1 MTFEIDDMNPQIYGV
16 LIDMLLAAG
25 AHDVYYTPV
34 QMKKNRPGTLVT
46 VMAPPERRPALS
58 AIVFRETTTLGVR
71 YHDEERDV
79 LDREIVTVTTAWGP
93 VPIKVARLG
102 GVVTNAAPEF
112 EACAGPG
119 PQQRRP
125 GQGHPGGG
133 DEGLARSRPDSIHPL
148 QSPVRFPVSSPPF
161 FLTTAIDYANGK
173 PHLGTAYEKI
183 TADVIARYKRLCG
196 IETHFLMGL
205 DEHSLNVYR
214 KAREQGLD
222 PLVYCDQM
230 AAVFRDV
237 WARLD
242 ISFDDFIRT
251 TEPRHKVAVQAMTE
265 KIRANGDL
273 YEGVYEG
280 WYCESCEAFKPEKDL
295 VDGLCPIH
303 RTKPVVD
310 PRDQPLLPPVGV
322 SRSSAGALRCASGVP
337 AAGRAAQRDPA
348 PARSRARGHLD
359 QPRRA
364 AVGHPGA
371 VRSRRASSTSGST
384 R

>member
-1 MTFEIDDMNPQIYGV
+1 MTFEIDDMNPQIFGV

-46 VMAPPERRPALS
+46 VMAPPERRAALS

-79 LDREIVTVTTAWGP
+79 LDREIVTVDDGLGP
-93 VPIKVARLG
+93 RAGQG
-102 GVVTNAAPEF
+102 GAAGRRRHQRRTRVRGVR
-112 EACAGPG
+112 GPG
-119 PQQRRP
+119 PHPRRA

-133 DEGLARSRPDSIHPL
+133 DESLARSRLSRRVHHH
-148 QSPVRFPVSSPPF
+148 QSASVRFPVASSPF

-196 IETHFLMGL
+196 VETHFLMGL

-230 AAVFRDV
+230 AAIFRDV
-237 WARLD
+237 WAG
-242 ISFDDFIRT
+242 ST
-251 TEPRHKVAVQAMTE
+251 
-265 KIRANGDL
+265 
-273 YEGVYEG
+273 
-280 WYCESCEAFKPEKDL
+280 
-295 VDGLCPIH
+295 
-303 RTKPVVD
+303 
-310 PRDQPLLPPVGV
+310 
-322 SRSSAGALRCASGVP
+322 SRSTTSSAP
-337 AAGRAAQRDPA
+337 
-348 PARSRARGHLD
+348 RSRAIAS
-359 QPRRA
+359 PCRR
-364 AVGHPGA
+364 
-371 VRSRRASSTSGST
+371 
-384 R
+384 